1 MTRPGKVPRR
11 PGGPEI
17 RGTVPGWRRESD
29 VRAIGITGRGEPP
42 AVVELADPR
51 PGPGEVRV
59 AVQAASV
66 NGFDVAVAAGYV
78 WDALPHEFPV
88 VLGRD
93 VVGTVESVGEGVD
106 GPPVGGRVAG
116 AIAGVGLGPHGTLGE
131 LCTMA
136 AGDLATVP
144 DGVPSEQAAALGLA
158 AVTALDVVTALESV
172 PTTSSSSRAPPA
184 GWARTSCSWPPSA
197 APGSSPRRRPERV
210 PTWSARSVPP
220 PRSTTL
226 GHRLGGARAGA
237 GRCHQGRARGGRRE
251 AARRPAGRRWPTGV
265 RARRRP
271 GGGGPGRRRGHR
283 PAGPVVRAEAG
294 VAARRRRCRHLTV
307 PEPRSYPM
315 AQVAEALDA
324 FAAGKLGKIVVTVP

>member
-1 MTRPGKVPRR
+1 M
-11 PGGPEI
+11 
-17 RGTVPGWRRESD
+17 
-29 VRAIGITGRGEPP
+29 RAIGITGRGEPP
-42 AVVELADPR
+42 AVVELADPK

-131 LCTMA
+131 LVTMA
-136 AGDLATVP
+136 AVDLAPVP
-144 DGVPSEQAAALGLA
+144 DGVPSVQAAALGLA
-158 AVTALDVVTALESV
+158 AVTALDVVTALEVGADDVVLVSGATGGV
-172 PTTSSSSRAPPA
+172 GTYVVQLAAQRGARVIATATPGAGADLVRALGAAATVDHSSDLGSAVRELAPDGVTKVAHAA
-184 GWARTSCSWPPSA
+184 GDAKQ
-197 APGSSPRRRPERV
+197 
-210 PTWSARSVPP
+210 
-220 PRSTTL
+220 
-226 GHRLGGARAGA
+226 LGGLLAA
-237 GRCHQGRARGGRRE
+237 GGRLVSLLGADQE
-251 AARRPAGRRWPTGV
+251 TVGRDDVAVT
-265 RARRRP
+265 ALLAQSS
-271 GGGGPGRRRGHR
+271 GPKL
-283 PAGPVVRAEAG
+283 ASLLDA
-294 VAARRRRCRHLTV
+294 VAAGTLTV

-315 AQVAEALDA
+315 ALVAEALDA